1 MKCPYC
7 KAENPPGSV
16 KCSSCGESLDPK
28 VLKEGE
34 GEYIPNY
41 LAPAI
46 LAMIF
51 CCLPFGIV
59 SLAYAAQVNG
69 RLIAGQR
76 ERALNASRMAK
87 IWCWVTVGVGFLF
100 WSFYFMLYFSIFG
113 LAMISA
119 IIGSMQ

>member
-7 KAENPPGSV
+7 KADNPPGSA
-16 KCSSCGESLDPK
+16 KCSNCGKPLAPRRLEKMDDDY
-28 VLKEGE
+28 V
-34 GEYIPNY
+34 PNY

-59 SLAYAAQVNG
+59 SLVYAAQVNG

-76 ERALNASRMAK
+76 DRALNASRMAK
-87 IWCWVTVGVGFLF
+87 IWCWVTFGFGVAF

-113 LAMISA
+113 LAMLSA

>member
-16 KCSSCGESLDPK
+16 KCSNCGESLAPK
-28 VLKEGE
+28 ALKGAEND
-34 GEYIPNY
+34 YIPNY

-46 LAMIF
+46 IVMLF

-59 SLAYAAQVNG
+59 SLVFAAQVNG

-87 IWCWVTVGVGFLF
+87 IWCWVTFGLGILF
-100 WSFYFMLYFSIFG
+100 WSFYFMLYFTIFG
-113 LAMISA
+113 FAILAG
-119 IIGSMQ
+119 IIDSMQ

>member
-7 KAENPPGSV
+7 RAENPPESV
-16 KCSSCGESLDPK
+16 KCKSCGEPLKPK
-28 VLKEGE
+28 KLKTGE
-34 GEYIPNY
+34 SEYVPNY

-46 LAMIF
+46 LVMIF

-59 SLAYAAQVNG
+59 ALAYAAQVNG

-87 IWCWVTVGVGFLF
+87 MWCWVTVGVGILF
-100 WSFYFMLYFSIFG
+100 WSSYFVLYFM
-113 LAMISA
+113 
-119 IIGSMQ
+119 IIGFAILTGIIESMQ